1 MKRTV
6 VLLASLAIGTLFASS
21 VAFAAECTGAADD
34 PCAGASFRDDFDAFN
49 SNRWLKSDHVIGRTD
64 FDPDNAVVNNGQLR
78 LRIPGGTTDGAEIES
93 RNYYG
98 YGIYRARIRTAD
110 APTSLTGFFL
120 YRSPDLYAEIDVE
133 IYNDG
138 MGDVDFVTY
147 ANGQRTHHAAQRFA
161 FDPSA
166 DFHTYRFDYT
176 AESLEFY
183 VDGDLVQTWTDGIPD
198 ASMKLLVNTWFPTWL
213 AGEAPETQRATRV
226 DWISYQR

>member
-21 VAFAAECTGAADD
+21 VAFAADCTDD
-34 PCAGASFRDDFDAFN
+34 PCAGGSFRDDFDTFN

-78 LRIPGGTTDGAEIES
+78 LRIPEGTTDGAEIES

-120 YRSPDLYAEIDVE
+120 YRGPDLYAEIDVE

-138 MGDVDFVTY
+138 MGNVDFVTY
-147 ANGQRTHHAAQRFA
+147 AHGQRTHHAAQRFA

-166 DFHTYRFDYT
+166 GFHTYRFDYT
-176 AESLEFY
+176 AGSLEFY